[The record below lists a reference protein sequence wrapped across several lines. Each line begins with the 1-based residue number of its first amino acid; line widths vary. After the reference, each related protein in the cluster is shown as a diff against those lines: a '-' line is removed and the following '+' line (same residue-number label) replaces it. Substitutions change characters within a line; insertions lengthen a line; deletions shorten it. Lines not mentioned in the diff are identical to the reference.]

1 MGSRPAVDREAR
13 AKSRLNWRVTL
24 VQFLVNAVVIGVLIL
39 VFPGF
44 ELNAD
49 NELLAVL
56 WLAVL
61 FGILSA
67 LLRPVLEFLFLPYAL
82 QTFGLV
88 VVLINAVLLA
98 LLGITSTLAID
109 GILPLVVGAVVAGV
123 VATFLEGMLGL
134 TPPVVD
140 DDTEREQREGGAA

>member
-1 MGSRPAVDREAR
+1 MGSRPAVDRGAR

-24 VQFLVNAVVIGVLIL
+24 AQFLVNAVVIGVLIL

-44 ELNAD
+44 ELNAE

-56 WLAVL
+56 WLAVVL
-61 FGILSA
+61 GILSA
-67 LLRPVLEFLFLPYAL
+67 LLRPALEFLFLPYAL

-98 LLGITSTLAID
+98 LLNISSALAID
-109 GILPLVVGAVVAGV
+109 GILPLLGGAAVAGLV
-123 VATFLEGMLGL
+123 STFLEGLLGL

-140 DDTEREQREGGAA
+140 DAPERAQREGGAV